1 MKRDVLGNQYVMMQL
16 PRIMERASERERERE
31 LAFYR
36 RCGPREAQNGS
47 LFFER
52 GRGGRWRQTF
62 KEEFVPE

>member
-16 PRIMERASERERERE
+16 PRIMERASERERE

-36 RCGPREAQNGS
+36 RCGSREAQNG
-47 LFFER
+47 LFFVER
-52 GRGGRWRQTF
+52 GRGGRWRQAF